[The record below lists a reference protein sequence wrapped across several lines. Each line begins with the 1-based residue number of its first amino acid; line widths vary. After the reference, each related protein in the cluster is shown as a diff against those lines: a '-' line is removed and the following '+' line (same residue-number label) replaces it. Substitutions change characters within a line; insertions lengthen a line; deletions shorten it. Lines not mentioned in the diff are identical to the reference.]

1 MFLHRSY
8 CHCNWHCMK
17 KQGFNPGTLKLCAF
31 SNTSK
36 SDLLQSQE
44 SMHLHQLPN
53 TYLSIY
59 LWPTWLKNSESQMQE
74 KKKALLAKMGNL
86 PHIPK
91 QLPFLWGWEPG
102 LQASVF
108 LRPFQISVML
118 ETVSFLIGIGYA
130 IMERG

>member
-44 SMHLHQLPN
+44 SMHLHQLLN
-53 TYLSIY
+53 TYLFMAD
-59 LWPTWLKNSESQMQE
+59 LVEKLRVPDARKKEST
-74 KKKALLAKMGNL
+74 
-86 PHIPK
+86 
-91 QLPFLWGWEPG
+91 F
-102 LQASVF
+102 S
-108 LRPFQISVML
+108 
-118 ETVSFLIGIGYA
+118 
-130 IMERG
+130 